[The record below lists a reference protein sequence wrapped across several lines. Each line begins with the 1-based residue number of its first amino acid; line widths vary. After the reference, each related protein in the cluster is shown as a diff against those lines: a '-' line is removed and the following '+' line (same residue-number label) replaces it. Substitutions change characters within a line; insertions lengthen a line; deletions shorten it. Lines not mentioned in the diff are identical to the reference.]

1 MAQRVQVLLVCDLH
15 DDETP
20 ATETVRFALAGAAY
34 EIDLC
39 EVHVSRLRDSMAP
52 YVGAARRAT
61 GGGSRSKRGHARSGR
76 SSRAGEIRDWA
87 RRQGM
92 DVPKRG
98 RIPAAIVEEYEAA
111 H

>member
-20 ATETVRFALAGAAY
+20 ATETVRFSLNGSAY

-39 EVHVSRLRDSMAP
+39 DLHSSRLRDSMAA

-61 GGGSRSKRGHARSGR
+61 GGGRGRRSRDRSGR
-76 SSRAGEIRDWA
+76 GSHAGDIRDWA
-87 RRQGM
+87 RREGIE
-92 DVPKRG
+92 VSKRG
-98 RIPAAIVEEYEAA
+98 RIPAHIVERYEST